1 MRTAKA
7 SQKSP
12 KAGET
17 VVVKTTDGQRVEA
30 VYDGQA
36 YLVNGAKVEVDTW
49 YRAGKTAGKVGTTLA
64 ASAPANRGPVQDKG
78 ILATVRAALGF

>member
-7 SQKSP
+7 SVKSP

-17 VVVKTTDGQRVEA
+17 VVVKTTDGQRVQA
-30 VYDGQA
+30 LYDGSS
-36 YLVNGAKVEVDTW
+36 YLVDGVAVSAETW

-64 ASAPANRGPVQDKG
+64 ASAPASRGPEQDKG
-78 ILATVRAALGF
+78 LFASLRSALGF